1 MAKNKNNNVNANA
14 ELPAKEKSD
23 GLTKKTK
30 KCEVAKDQLCPKTE
44 RLPKVELKQEKEKP
58 VLSEAPALTEKT
70 DNKKAA
76 AKKQKSTATVK
87 RTKTKVAKDEKQ
99 NDNNKGLNLENQQ
112 KELVLEEVKPKK
124 SVMFVA
130 SEGLPF
136 VKTGGLADVIGSLPK
151 AIAAEGEYDVSVIMP
166 MYSKIDAGLRN
177 NFSFVGN
184 FNVGLAWRN
193 LYCGLFSFRLEG
205 VTYYFIDNEYYF
217 KRDNIYGEYDDGE
230 RFAFFSKAVLDSLG
244 YMGFYPDVLNCND
257 WQTAATIIYLRTLYN
272 DKFGFSRIKTVFTI
286 HNIEYQGKFGM
297 QTAGD
302 LFGFPDWANGGISFD
317 GCVNL
322 MKGAI
327 EFADKVNTVSPTYA
341 REIKDAYFAH
351 GLEGIINR
359 NEGKICGIL
368 NGIDLDLYNPVTD
381 KSLFA
386 NYSASDL
393 SGKKICKKELQKM
406 FGLPERDDVPVIAL
420 ISRLVSHKGLDLI
433 KCVLDELLYE
443 DVQVIILGK
452 GDIDYEN
459 YFKYM
464 ESRYGTKFRAVI
476 AFNRDLASKIYSGAD
491 ILLMPSRQ
499 EPCGLSQM
507 IACRYATVPVVR
519 RTGGLADSILPFNDS
534 REQGNG
540 FAFGN
545 YNAHEMLY
553 VIKDAI
559 FTYGN
564 KSVWNKIVNYAA
576 TSDFGWDKSSK
587 QYTQLY
593 NSLI

>member
-1 MAKNKNNNVNANA
+1 MAKNKKNNVIADANS
-14 ELPAKEKSD
+14 PVCEKAD
-23 GLTKKTK
+23 GCKKNTE
-30 KCEVAKDQLCPKTE
+30 KCEVAKNELCPKVKV
-44 RLPKVELKQEKEKP
+44 LPKTQLKQEKEKI
-58 VLSEAPALTEKT
+58 VLSEAPALTEISDDKKT
-70 DNKKAA
+70 NAKSKKSTTEVKRAKTTTVKEKKVKGDNKELK
-76 AKKQKSTATVK
+76 VK
-87 RTKTKVAKDEKQ
+87 E
-99 NDNNKGLNLENQQ
+99 EE
-112 KELVLEEVKPKK
+112 KELVLEEVKAKK

-166 MYSKIDAGLRN
+166 MYSKIDVGLRN

-193 LYCGLFSFRLEG
+193 LYCGLFSFRLDG

-359 NEGKICGIL
+359 NDGKICGIL
-368 NGIDLDLYNPVTD
+368 NGIDLDLYNPSTD

-386 NYSASDL
+386 NYSAGDL
-393 SGKKICKKELQKM
+393 SGKKICKRELQKM
-406 FGLPERDDVPVIAL
+406 FGLPERENVPVIAL

-452 GDIDYEN
+452 GDTDYEN
-459 YFKYM
+459 YFKYI

-559 FTYGN
+559 FTFGN
-564 KSVWNKIVNYAA
+564 KTIWNKIVNYAA
-576 TSDFGWDKSSK
+576 VSDFGWDKSSK
-587 QYTQLY
+587 EYIKLY